1 MSRLGNPA
9 PRGAARFARPLETD
23 AKTSERHIE
32 ATEPL
37 AEEEEEKAAAAPA
50 PVRRPPAATKQP
62 VTIRLTP
69 AGVER
74 LAELEIAL
82 RRSGIRA
89 RSASASEIVEALV
102 RSATPSELLELL
114 KPSRQA

>member
-9 PRGAARFARPLETD
+9 PRGAARFARPLDTD
-23 AKTSERHIE
+23 AVTSERHIAAPEPPAKEE
-32 ATEPL
+32 AVE
-37 AEEEEEKAAAAPA
+37 APA

-89 RSASASEIVEALV
+89 RRASASEIVEALV
-102 RSATPSELLELL
+102 RSATPGELLELL